1 MAEAHALQ
9 WFINELHYG
18 ARSEPATTIAWTL
31 ILKLTSIEL
40 AERFLI
46 HSSLLFLLLSSSISC
61 LGVFDDGFVK
71 QRVVVT
77 TWNLS
82 KPFGLYNT
90 N

>member
-40 AERFLI
+40 AERVLI
-46 HSSLLFLLLSSSISC
+46 HLPLFLLLLLSISC
-61 LGVFDDGFVK
+61 
-71 QRVVVT
+71 
-77 TWNLS
+77 
-82 KPFGLYNT
+82 FGCI
-90 N
+90 